1 MDTQHPQTALRR
13 PDLTATRRIAL
24 VLALVGAG
32 MLSLGVGSATAATTC
47 AKKVIA
53 DWYKDGRV
61 DGTYPLHCYEE
72 AIDALPEDVVQYS
85 SAKDDIERALQDALR
100 EGAPA
105 GQPEP
110 TTPEE
115 EPSDDE
121 PRTSGGGTPS
131 DPPDDGTPT
140 TTGPSAG
147 DDKTPGEETP
157 EALPGDATSSEASSV
172 PLPLIVLG
180 GLALLLLAAGGAG
193 YLNRRLQAR
202 RVDGGTTEPP
212 ADL

>member
-1 MDTQHPQTALRR
+1 
-13 PDLTATRRIAL
+13 LTATRRIAI
-24 VLALVGAG
+24 VVALVGVG
-32 MLSLGVGSATAATTC
+32 VLTLGIGSATAATTC

-100 EGAPA
+100 EGAPP

-110 TTPEE
+110 STPEE
-115 EPSDDE
+115 QPTEEEEPTDTSGVPPTDPDE
-121 PRTSGGGTPS
+121 P
-131 DPPDDGTPT
+131 
-140 TTGPSAG
+140 TTGPTAG
-147 DDKTPGEETP
+147 DDKERGEP
-157 EALPGDATSSEASSV
+157 ESLAPTESTSSDASSV

-180 GLALLLLAAGGAG
+180 ALALLLLAAGGAG

-202 RVDGGTTEPP
+202 RADGGVADPP
-212 ADL
+212 ADV

>member
-1 MDTQHPQTALRR
+1 
-13 PDLTATRRIAL
+13 LTATRRI
-24 VLALVGAG
+24 VIVVALVGVG
-32 MLSLGVGSATAATTC
+32 VLTLGIGSATAATTC

-100 EGAPA
+100 EGAPP

-110 TTPEE
+110 STPEE
-115 EPSDDE
+115 PEEEEEPTDTGAVPPSNPDE
-121 PRTSGGGTPS
+121 P
-131 DPPDDGTPT
+131 
-140 TTGPSAG
+140 TTGPTAG
-147 DDKTPGEETP
+147 DDKEAGEP
-157 EALPGDATSSEASSV
+157 ESLAPTESTSSDASSV

-180 GLALLLLAAGGAG
+180 ALALLLLAAGGAG

-202 RVDGGTTEPP
+202 RVDGGVADPP
-212 ADL
+212 ADV

>member
-24 VLALVGAG
+24 VLALVGVG

-110 TTPEE
+110 TTPRGAERRRAAHE
-115 EPSDDE
+115 RRRHAERPAD
-121 PRTSGGGTPS
+121 
-131 DPPDDGTPT
+131 DDGTPT

>member
-1 MDTQHPQTALRR
+1 
-13 PDLTATRRIAL
+13 LTATRRIAI
-24 VLALVGAG
+24 VVALVGVG
-32 MLSLGVGSATAATTC
+32 VLTLGIGSATAATTC

-100 EGAPA
+100 EGAPP

-110 TTPEE
+110 STPEE
-115 EPSDDE
+115 EQPEEEEEPTDTSGVPPTDPDE
-121 PRTSGGGTPS
+121 P
-131 DPPDDGTPT
+131 
-140 TTGPSAG
+140 TTGPTAG
-147 DDKTPGEETP
+147 DDKEQGEP
-157 EALPGDATSSEASSV
+157 ESLAPTESTSSDASSV

-180 GLALLLLAAGGAG
+180 ALALLLLAAGGAG

-202 RVDGGTTEPP
+202 RVDGGVADPP
-212 ADL
+212 ADV